1 MLRDRLC
8 QLVEDEKKEGQML
21 AQFRWKINIISLDE
35 DHHHN
40 NPNYTLITS
49 TTTRTGRKRC
59 VSCLTS
65 TFGWQPCINNIGD
78 HDGEHV
84 MIN

>member
-1 MLRDRLC
+1 MKSANPKPNREMLRDRLC

-40 NPNYTLITS
+40 NP
-49 TTTRTGRKRC
+49 
-59 VSCLTS
+59 
-65 TFGWQPCINNIGD
+65 D
-78 HDGEHV
+78 
-84 MIN
+84 